1 MDEDEKAVIDEQRQ
15 RDLKHTKYANRQR
28 RLIREANEA
37 ALNKLPNEL
46 RDTFRD
52 WNPYAEDY

>member
-1 MDEDEKAVIDEQRQ
+1 MDEDEKEVTEEQKQ
-15 RDLKHTKYANRQR
+15 RDLKYSRFANKQR

-37 ALNKLPNEL
+37 AINKLPNEL

-52 WNPYAEDY
+52 WNPYIEDY

>member
-1 MDEDEKAVIDEQRQ
+1 MDEDRKEVTEEQRRQ
-15 RDLKHTKYANRQR
+15 DIKNTNKANKQR
-28 RLIREANEA
+28 RLIREANET